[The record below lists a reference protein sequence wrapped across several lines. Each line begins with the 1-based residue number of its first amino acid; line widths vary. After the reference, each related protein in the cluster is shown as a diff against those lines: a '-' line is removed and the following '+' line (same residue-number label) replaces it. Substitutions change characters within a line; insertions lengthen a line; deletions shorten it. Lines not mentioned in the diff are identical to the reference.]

1 MLSDHAMKLPTQ
13 GVAVVHNFIA
23 GAFTAVG
30 RGVDNGTPTKPSPR
44 YTPYHMHHR
53 TEVAGFMT
61 ILHGDC
67 RFYNNIFVQ
76 QKMRKGLVALQEQWK
91 NDEWSDGNLT
101 VGTIPYEAYPT
112 YEEYVT
118 QFEGYCGM
126 GSKKTDRYYNPLPV
140 WAAGNAFF
148 NGAKAMTKETDAL
161 VDNDHEV
168 TVELVEKDGEY
179 TFKTNVY
186 DFLPKTGA
194 QMISTEVLGMAFEPE
209 QLFENPDGSPI
220 VFNEDFFGEHR
231 AVNPQVGPFEA
242 GADAIVVAKHR

>member
-1 MLSDHAMKLPTQ
+1 
-13 GVAVVHNFIA
+13 VI
-23 GAFTAVG
+23 
-30 RGVDNGTPTKPSPR
+30 
-44 YTPYHMHHR
+44 
-53 TEVAGFMT
+53 
-61 ILHGDC
+61 
-67 RFYNNIFVQ
+67 
-76 QKMRKGLVALQEQWK
+76 
-91 NDEWSDGNLT
+91 
-101 VGTIPYEAYPT
+101 
-112 YEEYVT
+112 

-148 NGAKAMTKETDAL
+148 NGAKAMTKETDAF

-209 QLFENPDGSPI
+209 QMFENPDGSPI

-231 AVNPQVGPFEA
+231 AVNPKVGPFETGA
-242 GADAIVVAKHR
+242 GALVVAKNDK